1 MAQETLLNRVR
12 NGSKS
17 NHGLPNRINVCNW
30 SGVPNEFGMSNRS
43 SPEFVLQREGP
54 PTIRPLLLF
63 RLIAGVVAVILIG
76 FCVMDSYFVVEPTE
90 MAGVRRLGQVAT
102 TKPLGPGPHF
112 KLPFVDK
119 VDRLQVSMD
128 TFKLDK
134 LTVNTIDNQP
144 IAVTVGLTYRIPS
157 QAVLPL
163 LYEVGRAGNFDI
175 TENFERIVADRTAKI
190 FAQQNTTRISENRDQ
205 ILNALKSLLSHD
217 LGTLYHIDVVD
228 FQIAGILYSDSFRA
242 SVEAAVRAKNEA
254 VAAENTVNRIRFEA
268 QQAVERANGEAEA
281 KLKLADADRQ
291 SAIYSAQ
298 GKAEAIR
305 LEGESRAAVLR
316 MNAEILKTSPLV
328 VDLAKADRWNGAL
341 PQTMLG
347 SSGGVPLLSLQP
359 GEASE
364 KK

>member
-1 MAQETLLNRVR
+1 
-12 NGSKS
+12 
-17 NHGLPNRINVCNW
+17 
-30 SGVPNEFGMSNRS
+30 MSDR
-43 SPEFVLQREGP
+43 PPQEFVLQRQGP
-54 PTIRPLLLF
+54 PFIHPTFLF
-63 RLIAGVVAVILIG
+63 SLIVGVVAVILIAL
-76 FCVMDSYFVVEPTE
+76 FAVDSYFVVEPTE
-90 MAGVRRLGQVAT
+90 MAGVRRLGQVI
-102 TKPLGPGPHF
+102 TKQPLGPGLHF
-112 KLPFVDK
+112 KVPFIDT
-119 VDRLQVSMD
+119 VDRIPVSLD
-128 TFKLDK
+128 TFKLDR

-144 IAVTVGLTYRIPS
+144 ITVTVGLTYRIPP

-163 LYEVGRAGNFDI
+163 LYEVGRPGNFDI

-217 LGTLYHIDVVD
+217 LGTLYHIEVVD
-228 FQIAGILYSDSFRA
+228 FQIAGIIYSDSFRA

-291 SAIYSAQ
+291 STILTAQ
-298 GKAEAIR
+298 GRAEGIR
-305 LEGESRAAVLR
+305 LEGASRAEVLR
-316 MNAEILKTSPLV
+316 MNADILKTSPLV

-341 PQTMLG
+341 PLTLLEGTG
-347 SSGGVPLLSLQP
+347 SLPLLSLQP
-359 GEASE
+359 GEVPD

>member
-1 MAQETLLNRVR
+1 
-12 NGSKS
+12 
-17 NHGLPNRINVCNW
+17 
-30 SGVPNEFGMSNRS
+30 MSDRPPS
-43 SPEFVLQREGP
+43 EFVLQRQGP
-54 PTIRPLLLF
+54 PIIRPSHLFSLIIVLAAVLLVALF
-63 RLIAGVVAVILIG
+63 AI
-76 FCVMDSYFVVEPTE
+76 DSYFVVEPTE
-90 MAGVRRLGQVAT
+90 MAGVRRLGQVIT

-112 KLPFVDK
+112 KLPFIDQ
-119 VDRLQVSMD
+119 VDRLQVSLD

-144 IAVTVGLTYRIPS
+144 IAVTVGLTYRIPPP
-157 QAVLPL
+157 AVLPL

-205 ILNALKSLLSHD
+205 ILNALKSLLSND
-217 LGTLYHIDVVD
+217 LANLYHIEVVD
-228 FQIAGILYSDSFRA
+228 FQISGILYSDSFRA
-242 SVEAAVRAKNEA
+242 SVEAAVKAKNEA

-281 KLKLADADRQ
+281 KLKLAEADRR
-291 SAIYSAQ
+291 STILSAQ
-298 GKAEAIR
+298 GRAEGIR
-305 LEGESRAAVLR
+305 LEGESRAGVLR

-328 VDLAKADRWNGAL
+328 VDLAKADRWNGTL
-341 PQTMLG
+341 PVPFLEGPG
-347 SSGGVPLLSLQP
+347 SPLLSLQP

>member
-1 MAQETLLNRVR
+1 M
-12 NGSKS
+12 SD
-17 NHGLPNRINVCNW
+17 LP
-30 SGVPNEFGMSNRS
+30 P
-43 SPEFVLQREGP
+43 PEFVLQRQRP
-54 PTIRPLLLF
+54 PIIRPSFLLS
-63 RLIAGVVAVILIG
+63 LIVGLVALLVVAL
-76 FCVMDSYFVVEPTE
+76 FALDSYFVVEPTE
-90 MAGVRRLGQVAT
+90 MAGVRRLGQVVTA
-102 TKPLGPGPHF
+102 KPLGPGLHF
-112 KLPFVDK
+112 KLPLIDK
-119 VDRLQVSMD
+119 VDRLQVSLD

-144 IAVTVGLTYRIPS
+144 IAVTVGLTYRIPP

-190 FAQQNTTRISENRDQ
+190 FAQQNTTRISENRDR
-205 ILNALKSLLSHD
+205 ILNALKTLLSND
-217 LGTLYHIDVVD
+217 LETLYHIEVVD

-242 SVEAAVRAKNEA
+242 SVEAAVKAKNEA

-291 SAIYSAQ
+291 STILSAQ
-298 GKAEAIR
+298 GRAEGIR

-341 PQTMLG
+341 PLTLLEG
-347 SSGGVPLLSLQP
+347 TASVPLLSLQP
-359 GEASE
+359 GEAFE
-364 KK
+364 KSDAILPGVSVLSPK

>member
-1 MAQETLLNRVR
+1 
-12 NGSKS
+12 
-17 NHGLPNRINVCNW
+17 
-30 SGVPNEFGMSNRS
+30 MSDR
-43 SPEFVLQREGP
+43 PPQEFVLQRQWP
-54 PTIRPLLLF
+54 PIIHPTFLF
-63 RLIAGVVAVILIG
+63 SLIVGVVAVILIAL
-76 FCVMDSYFVVEPTE
+76 FAVDSYFVVEPTE
-90 MAGVRRLGQVAT
+90 MAGVRRLGQVI
-102 TKPLGPGPHF
+102 TKQPLGPGLHF
-112 KLPFVDK
+112 KVPFIDT
-119 VDRLQVSMD
+119 VDRIPVSLD
-128 TFKLDK
+128 TFKLDR

-144 IAVTVGLTYRIPS
+144 ITVTVGLTYRIPP

-163 LYEVGRAGNFDI
+163 LYEVGRPGNFDI

-217 LGTLYHIDVVD
+217 LGTLYHIEVVD
-228 FQIAGILYSDSFRA
+228 FQIAGIIYSDSFRA

-291 SAIYSAQ
+291 STILTAQ
-298 GKAEAIR
+298 GRAEGIR
-305 LEGESRAAVLR
+305 LEGASRAEVLR

-341 PQTMLG
+341 PLTLLEGTG
-347 SSGGVPLLSLQP
+347 SVPLLSLQP
-359 GEASE
+359 GEVSD

>member
-1 MAQETLLNRVR
+1 
-12 NGSKS
+12 
-17 NHGLPNRINVCNW
+17 
-30 SGVPNEFGMSNRS
+30 MSDLQ
-43 SPEFVLQREGP
+43 SPEFVLQRQGP
-54 PTIRPLLLF
+54 PIIRPSFLF
-63 RLIAGVVAVILIG
+63 SLIVGIVAVILVALIA
-76 FCVMDSYFVVEPTE
+76 VDSYFVVEPTE
-90 MAGVRRLGQVAT
+90 MAGLRRLGQVVT
-102 TKPLGPGPHF
+102 TKPLGPGLHF
-112 KLPFVDK
+112 KLPLIDK
-119 VDRLQVSMD
+119 VDRLQVSLD

-144 IAVTVGLTYRIPS
+144 IAVTVGLTYRIPP

-205 ILNALKSLLSHD
+205 ILNALKSLLSND
-217 LGTLYHIDVVD
+217 LGTLYHLEVVD

-281 KLKLADADRQ
+281 KLKLAAADRQ
-291 SAIYSAQ
+291 STILSAQ
-298 GKAEAIR
+298 GRAEGIR

-341 PQTMLG
+341 PLTLLEGTG
-347 SSGGVPLLSLQP
+347 SVPLLSLQP

>member
-1 MAQETLLNRVR
+1 
-12 NGSKS
+12 
-17 NHGLPNRINVCNW
+17 
-30 SGVPNEFGMSNRS
+30 MSDLQ
-43 SPEFVLQREGP
+43 SPEFVLQRQGP
-54 PTIRPLLLF
+54 PIIRPSFLF
-63 RLIAGVVAVILIG
+63 SLIVGIVAVILFALIA
-76 FCVMDSYFVVEPTE
+76 FDSYFVVEPTE
-90 MAGVRRLGQVAT
+90 MAGLRRLGQVVT
-102 TKPLGPGPHF
+102 TKPLGPGLHF
-112 KLPFVDK
+112 KLPLIDK
-119 VDRLQVSMD
+119 VDRLQVSLD

-144 IAVTVGLTYRIPS
+144 IAVTVGLTYRIPP

-205 ILNALKSLLSHD
+205 ILNALKSLLSND
-217 LGTLYHIDVVD
+217 LGTLYHLEVVD

-268 QQAVERANGEAEA
+268 KQAVERANGEAEA
-281 KLKLADADRQ
+281 KLKLAAADRQ
-291 SAIYSAQ
+291 STILSAQ
-298 GKAEAIR
+298 GRAEGIR

-341 PQTMLG
+341 PLTLLEGTG
-347 SSGGVPLLSLQP
+347 SVPLLSLQP

>member
-1 MAQETLLNRVR
+1 
-12 NGSKS
+12 
-17 NHGLPNRINVCNW
+17 
-30 SGVPNEFGMSNRS
+30 MSDLQ
-43 SPEFVLQREGP
+43 SPEFVLQRQGP
-54 PTIRPLLLF
+54 PIIRPSFLF
-63 RLIAGVVAVILIG
+63 SLIVGIGAVILVALIA
-76 FCVMDSYFVVEPTE
+76 VDSYFVVEPTE
-90 MAGVRRLGQVAT
+90 MAGLRRLGQVVT
-102 TKPLGPGPHF
+102 TKPLGPGLHF
-112 KLPFVDK
+112 KLPLIDK
-119 VDRLQVSMD
+119 VDRLQVSLD

-144 IAVTVGLTYRIPS
+144 IAVTVGLTYRIPP

-205 ILNALKSLLSHD
+205 ILNALKSLLSND
-217 LGTLYHIDVVD
+217 LGTLYHLEVVD

-268 QQAVERANGEAEA
+268 KQAVERANGEAEA
-281 KLKLADADRQ
+281 KLKLAAADRQ
-291 SAIYSAQ
+291 STILSAQ
-298 GKAEAIR
+298 GRAEGIR

-341 PQTMLG
+341 PLTLLEGTG
-347 SSGGVPLLSLQP
+347 SVPLLSLQP

>member
-1 MAQETLLNRVR
+1 
-12 NGSKS
+12 
-17 NHGLPNRINVCNW
+17 
-30 SGVPNEFGMSNRS
+30 MSDRS
-43 SPEFVLQREGP
+43 SPEIILQRQGP
-54 PTIRPLLLF
+54 PLIRPSLLF
-63 RLIAGVVAVILIG
+63 SVIVGIVAVILVAL
-76 FCVMDSYFVVEPTE
+76 FAVDSYFVVEPTE
-90 MAGVRRLGQVAT
+90 MAGVRRLGQVIT
-102 TKPLGPGPHF
+102 TQPLGPGPHF
-112 KLPFVDK
+112 KLPFIDQ
-119 VDRLQVSMD
+119 VDRLQVSLD

-144 IAVTVGLTYRIPS
+144 IAVTVGLTYRIPPP
-157 QAVLPL
+157 AVLPL

-205 ILNALKSLLSHD
+205 ILNALKSLLSND
-217 LGTLYHIDVVD
+217 LGTLYHIEVVD

-242 SVEAAVRAKNEA
+242 SVEAAVKAKNEA

-268 QQAVERANGEAEA
+268 KQAVERANGEAEA

-291 SAIYSAQ
+291 STILSAQ
-298 GKAEAIR
+298 GRAEGIR

-316 MNAEILKTSPLV
+316 MNADILKTSPLV
-328 VDLAKADRWNGAL
+328 VDLAKADRWNGVL
-341 PQTMLG
+341 PLTLLEGTG
-347 SSGGVPLLSLQP
+347 SVPLLSLQP

>member
-1 MAQETLLNRVR
+1 MSDEPQVEYTLKRQE
-12 NGSKS
+12 
-17 NHGLPNRINVCNW
+17 PW
-30 SGVPNEFGMSNRS
+30 SNRPASLFKLILAVAIVVLVALFAVS
-43 SPEFVLQREGP
+43 SYV
-54 PTIRPLLLF
+54 
-63 RLIAGVVAVILIG
+63 
-76 FCVMDSYFVVEPTE
+76 VVEPTE
-90 MAGVRRLGQVAT
+90 MAGIRRLGQVVT
-102 TKPLGPGPHF
+102 TKPLGPGLHF
-112 KLPFVDK
+112 KLPFIDEI
-119 VDRLQVSMD
+119 DRLQVSLD

-144 IAVTVGLTYRIPS
+144 IAVTVGLTYRVPPD
-157 QAVLPL
+157 AVLPL

-205 ILNALKSLLSHD
+205 IVTALRTLLSNDLKSL
-217 LGTLYHIDVVD
+217 YRIEVVD
-228 FQIAGILYSDSFRA
+228 LQIAGIIYSDSFRA
-242 SVEAAVRAKNEA
+242 SVEAAVKAKNEA

-281 KLKLADADRQ
+281 KLKLADAERQ
-291 SAIYSAQ
+291 ATILSAQ
-298 GKAEAIR
+298 GRAEGIR

-316 MNAEILKTSPLV
+316 MNAEILKTTPLV

-341 PQTMLG
+341 PATLLEGTG
-347 SSGGVPLLSLQP
+347 SVPLLSLTP

>member
-1 MAQETLLNRVR
+1 
-12 NGSKS
+12 
-17 NHGLPNRINVCNW
+17 LP
-30 SGVPNEFGMSNRS
+30 
-43 SPEFVLQREGP
+43 
-54 PTIRPLLLF
+54 
-63 RLIAGVVAVILIG
+63 LI
-76 FCVMDSYFVVEPTE
+76 
-90 MAGVRRLGQVAT
+90 
-102 TKPLGPGPHF
+102 
-112 KLPFVDK
+112 DK
-119 VDRLQVSMD
+119 VDRLQVSLD

-144 IAVTVGLTYRIPS
+144 IAVTVGLTYRIPP

-205 ILNALKSLLSHD
+205 ILNALKSLLSND
-217 LGTLYHIDVVD
+217 LGTLYHLEVVD

-281 KLKLADADRQ
+281 KLKLAAADRQ
-291 SAIYSAQ
+291 STILSAQ
-298 GKAEAIR
+298 GRAEGIR

-341 PQTMLG
+341 PLTLLEG
-347 SSGGVPLLSLQP
+347 TGGVPLLSLQP